1 MKKEAI
7 TAFWMPKRLN
17 PRVRFI
23 LTSYGKNNAAECYSQ
38 LSSLNIQ
45 LIDS

>member
-23 LTSYGKNNAAECYSQ
+23 LTSYGKNNAADYFT
-38 LSSLNIQ
+38 
-45 LIDS
+45 